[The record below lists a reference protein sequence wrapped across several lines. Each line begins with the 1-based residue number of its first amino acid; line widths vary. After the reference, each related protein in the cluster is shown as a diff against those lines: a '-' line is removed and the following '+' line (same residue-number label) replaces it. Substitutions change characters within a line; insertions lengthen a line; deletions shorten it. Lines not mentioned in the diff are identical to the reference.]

1 MRLPVTLH
9 LTRAFLPPSRIPSAC
24 YGRRV
29 QGPEMSDLD
38 LFLKSL
44 SDYLFRNRENSDQ
57 SQGPQK
63 SRRLRKER
71 MPPESATIATSS
83 KRRRDSKD
91 TSLKGSIL
99 STFHSGA
106 YSDLTIRDR
115 HGQEWHVHK
124 NIVCTRCEF
133 FAKAADGGF
142 KEAKSGLIDLPNDN
156 PDAVKGLL
164 EYLYSDEYS
173 VPKCSNVLRDS
184 TLFHLEMYII
194 AEIYRVP
201 ALADKAMNEFIA
213 FVGLQK
219 LFCPIKI
226 IPTAVDRIFESIP
239 DNQGEAIKSSLA
251 SASAVHL
258 SGLLQNEKFTEQMA
272 ENFTYARAVGK
283 ALSELPKVYKTF
295 ECGGCNQAL
304 GRASTPQE

>member
-1 MRLPVTLH
+1 
-9 LTRAFLPPSRIPSAC
+9 
-24 YGRRV
+24 
-29 QGPEMSDLD
+29 MSDVVD
-38 LFLKSL
+38 LFLKSIA
-44 SDYLFRNRENSDQ
+44 DNLFLNRENSDR
-57 SQGPQK
+57 SQGRQK
-63 SRRLRKER
+63 RRRLGEER
-71 MPPESATIATSS
+71 MPPDSTTTATSS

-99 STFHSGA
+99 STFYSGA

-115 HGQEWHVHK
+115 HGQEWRVHK

-201 ALADKAMNEFIA
+201 ALADKAMNEFTA

-226 IPTAVDRIFESIP
+226 IPTAVDRIYESIP